1 MPARCTAHGAPPPH
15 ALAPLR
21 APAGGPRFLYHGLG
35 VTLVGILPHSAVKLS
50 TYDWLRR
57 RYNDGMNADNAS
69 LPPAVCAAFGALA
82 GVAAATSCLPLEVVR
97 RRQMMGRYAGLSTFM
112 ALGVM
117 LRDEGARSIVAGA
130 KLNTLK
136 VSLSNALGF
145 FLYELCKDMFE
156 VDGRVSPLRRRR
168 ANAAAAA
175 IPTAA

>member
-1 MPARCTAHGAPPPH
+1 MT
-15 ALAPLR
+15 
-21 APAGGPRFLYHGLG
+21 
-35 VTLVGILPHSAVKLS
+35 LS
-50 TYDWLRR
+50 TENHAMRSNL
-57 RYNDGMNADNAS
+57 
-69 LPPAVCAAFGALA
+69 LHPPLLC
-82 GVAAATSCLPLEVVR
+82 
-97 RRQMMGRYAGLSTFM
+97 
-112 ALGVM
+112 
-117 LRDEGARSIVAGA
+117 RSIVAGA